1 MTSRDRFVRSSLVL
15 AVLGAALLFA
25 GTALAE
31 GTFFKKK
38 RAAPAV
44 QQPTPPPP
52 APAPTP
58 QPAPAPEPQDSGT
71 AQPPVE
77 QTTSPTPEPAPQ
89 PPTPA
94 PVLRAVS
101 GNVDSVDSTDTLI
114 VAGQRVRLLGVDGTG
129 GSAEGLKRWIVGNG
143 NQLNCEPVGPR
154 YKCQNP
160 RGADVAQI
168 VLFNGAGRADASAT
182 PEYRAAE
189 AQARAQ
195 RKGIWAQQ

>member
-1 MTSRDRFVRSSLVL
+1 MISGDRVVKVPLVL
-15 AVLGAALLFA
+15 AALTAALLFA
-25 GTALAE
+25 WTASAE

-38 RAAPAV
+38 RAAATV
-44 QQPTPPPP
+44 QQPTPPP

-77 QTTSPTPEPAPQ
+77 QTTPPAPEPTPPPPAP
-89 PPTPA
+89 A
-94 PVLRAVS
+94 PRAVS
-101 GNVDSVDSTDTLI
+101 GNVDSVESTDTLV

-143 NQLNCEPVGPR
+143 NQLTCEPVGPR

-160 RGADVAQI
+160 RGADVTQI
-168 VLFNGAGRADASAT
+168 VLFNGAGRADGTAT
-182 PEYRAAE
+182 PEHRAAE

-195 RKGIWAQQ
+195 GKGIWGQR